1 MKTHLPEQTKQ
12 LFIRLWIHLGKKRRR
27 QFFLLLG
34 LTFIVSLLDVVSIGA
49 VFPFLG
55 VLTSPERIFEYS
67 PVSHTIHYFG
77 FSNPKELLF
86 LITLIFIIAT
96 LVSGVMR
103 LCLLWFQN
111 KFSHAV
117 GADFSHE
124 IYWRTLHQTYLVHTQ
139 RNSSEIIS
147 AITSKS
153 SQIVNTVILPL
164 LIIINSCFLLAI
176 LLAALM
182 MIDWRVSVSSLVGFG
197 LIYGLVMLVTKKRLA
212 RYSKQ
217 INLEQNFVLKALQE
231 GLGGIR
237 DVLIDSSQN
246 FYSKL
251 YKNADKKLRVAQAN
265 IQIIGGSPRYFVE
278 ALGMVLIAWLAYS
291 LSIRDGGFS
300 ASIPILGAMALAAQ
314 RLLPALQ
321 QAYFSWTSIQG
332 NRDSLAETLRL
343 LDQPVSSYLD
353 AQAISI
359 SFKNKIQIQ
368 DLDFKY
374 DSQSTAVLRKINL
387 EIKKGDRVGI
397 IGGTGS
403 GKTTLVD
410 LLMGLLQPTS
420 GHILVDGLLIQGPD
434 VLAWQKHIAHVP
446 QSIFLADATILENIA
461 FGMPYEEINVERV
474 KLCAEKARISET
486 VEALPYKY
494 MTKIGERGVRLSGG
508 QRQRIGIA
516 RALYKEA
523 DVLVFDEATS
533 ALDGDTETAV
543 IEAIEELDTTLTI
556 LMVAHRLSTLRNCNL
571 IFELEDGRI
580 NRTGSYKELI
590 GV

>member
-1 MKTHLPEQTKQ
+1 MHHLQHKNS
-12 LFIRLWIHLGKKRRR
+12 LISRLWMHLGQKRRR

-34 LTFIVSLLDVVSIGA
+34 LIFLVSLLDVLSIGA

-55 VLTSPERIFEYS
+55 VLTSPERVFAYPPARHI
-67 PVSHTIHYFG
+67 IQYFG
-77 FSNPKELLF
+77 FSDAQQLLF
-86 LITLIFIIAT
+86 PVTMIFIVAT

-117 GADFSHE
+117 GADFSHQ
-124 IYWRTLHQTYLVHTQ
+124 IYWRTLHQSYLVHTQ

-153 SQIVNTVILPL
+153 SQIVNTVILPF
-164 LIIINSCFLLAI
+164 LIIINSSFLLII

-182 MIDWRVSVSSLVGFG
+182 LIDWRVSISSLIGFG

-212 RYSKQ
+212 VYSKE

-251 YKNADKKLRVAQAN
+251 YKDADHKLRSAQAN

-278 ALGMVLIAWLAYS
+278 TLGMVLIGGLAYS
-291 LSIRDGGFS
+291 LTTRSDGF
-300 ASIPILGAMALAAQ
+300 AAAIPILGAMALAAQ

-332 NRDSLAETLRL
+332 SRDSLAETLRL
-343 LDQPVSSYLD
+343 LDQPVSEYALL
-353 AQAISI
+353 QNKKIE
-359 SFKNKIQIQ
+359 FTKKIQIQ
-368 DLDFKY
+368 DLCFKY
-374 DSQSTAVLRKINL
+374 SSDSILVLKKIDLVIN
-387 EIKKGDRVGI
+387 KGDRVGI

-403 GKTTLVD
+403 GKTTLAD
-410 LLMGLLQPTS
+410 ILMGLLQPTS
-420 GHILVDGLLIQGPD
+420 GVMKVDGVPIDGSD
-434 VLAWQKHIAHVP
+434 VGAWQKHIAHVP

-461 FGMPYEEINVERV
+461 FGMPYADINIERV
-474 KLCAEKARISET
+474 KLCAEKAHIANT
-486 VEALPYKY
+486 IEALSEKY
-494 MTKIGERGVRLSGG
+494 MTKIGERGIRLSGG

-533 ALDGDTETAV
+533 ALDGDTEASV
-543 IEAIEELDTTLTI
+543 IEAIEGLDPTLTI
-556 LMVAHRLSTLRNCNL
+556 FMVAHRLTTLRKCNL
-571 IFELEDGRI
+571 IVELDQGSIKRI
-580 NRTGSYKELI
+580 GTYQELI
-590 GV
+590 GA